1 MRSRSQVLCPIPWTP
16 IIYGIGLN
24 YKTHIREANMGTPKY
39 PTVFTKPP
47 DSLNGPF
54 SDVVIHAA
62 CENMDYEG
70 ELVVV
75 VGRDCKNL
83 TTRDEALSSVLGYTA
98 GNDVSSRWWQMPE
111 HGGGQHGFAKS
122 FDGFAPV
129 GPVIAAPEAVGD
141 LDGVGSV
148 ELVTR
153 VNGEERQRARLDDLL
168 FGVADLLIHLTK
180 GVTVRAGTLIMTGTP
195 GGVGF
200 FMKPPRWLKEGDV
213 VEVEISRIGVIKNRF
228 IKEQ

>member
-1 MRSRSQVLCPIPWTP
+1 MHGCTQVLCPIPWTP

-24 YKTHIREANMGTPKY
+24 YKTHISEANLATPKY

-47 DSLNGPF
+47 DALNGPF
-54 SDVVIHAA
+54 SDVNIPAA

-75 VGRDCKNL
+75 VGQDCKNL
-83 TTRDEALSSVLGYTA
+83 TTRDEALSKVLGYAA

-141 LDGVGSV
+141 LAVA

-168 FGVADLLIHLTK
+168 FDVADLLIHLTK
-180 GVTVRAGTLIMTGTP
+180 GVKIRAGTLIMTGTP

-200 FMKPPRWLKEGDV
+200 FMKPQSWLEENDV
-213 VEVEISRIGVIKNRF
+213 VEVEISRIGVIRNRF
-228 IKEQ
+228 IKDR

>member
-1 MRSRSQVLCPIPWTP
+1 M
-16 IIYGIGLN
+16 
-24 YKTHIREANMGTPKY
+24 ATPKY

-54 SDVVIHAA
+54 SNVVIHTA

-75 VGRDCKNL
+75 VGQDCKNI
-83 TTRDEALSSVLGYTA
+83 TTRDEALSNVLGYTV

-129 GPVIAAPEAVGD
+129 GPVVAAPAAVGD
-141 LDGVGSV
+141 VDGVGCV

-168 FGVADLLIHLTK
+168 FDVADLLIHLTK

-195 GGVGF
+195 GGVRF
-200 FMKPPRWLKEGDV
+200 FMKPPSWLKEGDV
-213 VEVEISRIGVIKNRF
+213 VEIEISRIGGIKNRF
-228 IKEQ
+228 IKDH